1 MSGRLRQVL
10 LYWDLIS
17 DWDPDEVFPLLP
29 PAEAER
35 RRSLQNLRH
44 VVSQAYDE
52 LDTLV
57 VQVDLTKYVFPF
69 ENLVFEGG
77 GNKGLAYCG
86 AVRVS
91 SVHIQFCCTHRCLNV
106 WIFVTLSDAKRHS
119 KYFEKITSQEKMKI
133 LTKTNHGKTFFIS
146 FRITLY

>member
-1 MSGRLRQVL
+1 MDTSQILISWLRKKPADLDLLCFLKRIYSGSNYRDSRYRSL
-10 LYWDLIS
+10 LYFILS

-91 SVHIQFCCTHRCLNV
+91 NVDIQFCCTHGSLNL
-106 WIFVTLSDAKRHS
+106 WIFATLRD
-119 KYFEKITSQEKMKI
+119 I
-133 LTKTNHGKTFFIS
+133 L
-146 FRITLY
+146 